1 MLTPQEKKKVKEI
14 LSDGLRIRPDI
25 NLPYYLD
32 AIDATKKEVMEIKTQ
47 LNQLLSNQRVL
58 DSKLDRIIR
67 LISGK

>member
-1 MLTPQEKKKVKEI
+1 MLTTQEKKKIKEI

-58 DSKLDRIIR
+58 DSKLDFIIR